1 MRRRDFLVGV
11 GLAATLAAGGA
22 AGQPLEPLEVDWEQ
36 VFRLTWELTER
47 YRKPHIVGKIENVS
61 FYGASAIQLL
71 VDRLDGAGRLLGQ
84 QVVWVGFKINP
95 GDSAYFD
102 VPVPERGATYRVR
115 VFAFTRKFGTP
126 GA

>member
-47 YRKPHIVGKIENVS
+47 YRKPHLVGKIENVS

-115 VFAFTRKFGTP
+115 VFAFTRKFGTS